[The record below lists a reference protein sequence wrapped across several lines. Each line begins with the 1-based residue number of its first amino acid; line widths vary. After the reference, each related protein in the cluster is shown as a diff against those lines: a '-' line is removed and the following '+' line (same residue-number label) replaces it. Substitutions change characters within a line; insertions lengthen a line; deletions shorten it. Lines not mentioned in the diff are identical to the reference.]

1 MPSKCFNLQHMQFS
15 NMNIGKITLT
25 YFEVIL
31 LFCSFSSKEILRDAP
46 LFEVNGNAYLIIFL
60 YTKFPDPKQKKF
72 PFLLE
77 LSNLKAKILLS
88 SKK

>member
-1 MPSKCFNLQHMQFS
+1 
-15 NMNIGKITLT
+15 MNIGKITLT

-31 LFCSFSSKEILRDAP
+31 FSSFSSKEILRDVP
-46 LFEVNGNAYLIIFL
+46 LFEVSGNAYLIIFL

-77 LSNLKAKILLS
+77 LSNLKAKIFLS
-88 SKK
+88 SKKQVFIIKAKCSYL